1 MAIIQLSNT
10 GYTRIP
16 EGWHTFEVIESEY
29 KEDFG
34 KLTITLK
41 TENGL
46 HHKETFTLINAMGE
60 PNEKAVNAFTMFA
73 KNCMNDFSLTQ
84 IDEQKLIGRKL
95 RGRIE
100 YVEGTKI
107 NPKTGKKYV
116 NISMVEK
123 EPIPQATEI
132 KNEPEEVDF
141 DTVMNSI
148 SDGLD
153 F

>member
-46 HHKETFTLINAMGE
+46 NHKETFTLINAMGE
-60 PNEKAVNAFTMFA
+60 TNEKAVNAFTMFA

-84 IDEQKLIGRKL
+84 VDEQKLVGRKL

-123 EPIPQATEI
+123 KPVVQDMAKIL
-132 KNEPEEVDF
+132 EPEDLDF
-141 DTVMNSI
+141 NDVASSI
-148 SDGLD
+148 SAGLD

>member
-16 EGWHTFEVIESEY
+16 EGWHTFEVIESDY
-29 KEDFG
+29 NEDFG

-46 HHKETFTLINAMGE
+46 EHKETFTLINAMGE
-60 PNEKAVNAFTMFA
+60 PNEKAINAFTMFA
-73 KNCMNDFSLTQ
+73 KNCMNDFSLKEV
-84 IDEQKLIGRKL
+84 DEQDLIGRKL

-100 YVEGTKI
+100 YVEGTRI
-107 NPKTGKKYV
+107 NPKTGKNYV

-123 EPIPQATEI
+123 QPMPQDSLKQAEMD
-132 KNEPEEVDF
+132 EVDF
-141 DTVMNSI
+141 SEVE
-148 SDGLD
+148 LD

>member
-1 MAIIQLSNT
+1 MAIIKLSNT

-16 EGWHTFEVIESEY
+16 EGWHTFEVIASEY
-29 KEDFG
+29 NEDFG
-34 KLTITLK
+34 KITISLK

-46 HHKETFTLINAMGE
+46 THKETFTLINSIGE
-60 PNEKAVNAFTMFA
+60 PNEKAINAFTMFA
-73 KNCMNDFSLTQ
+73 KNCMNDFSLTEV
-84 IDEQKLIGRKL
+84 DEQKLIGRKL
-95 RGRIE
+95 QGNIQ

-123 EPIPQATEI
+123 KPVPQDTVKKPEPD
-132 KNEPEEVDF
+132 EVDF
-141 DTVMNSI
+141 NDVVNSL
-148 SDGLD
+148 SEGLD

>member
-16 EGWHTFEVIESEY
+16 EGWHTFEVIDSEY
-29 KEDFG
+29 NQDFG
-34 KLTITLK
+34 KLTIKLR

-46 HHKETFTLINAMGE
+46 EHKESFTLTNGMGE

-73 KNCMNDFSLTQ
+73 KNCMNDFSLKEV
-84 IDEQKLIGRKL
+84 DEQDLIGRKL

-107 NPKTGKKYV
+107 NPKTGKNYV
-116 NISMVEK
+116 NVAMVEK
-123 EPIPQATEI
+123 EPISQ
-132 KNEPEEVDF
+132 EPMLQSEMDEVDF
-141 DTVMNSI
+141 SEVE
-148 SDGLD
+148 LD

>member
-16 EGWHTFEVIESEY
+16 EGWHTFEVIASEY
-29 KEDFG
+29 NEDFG
-34 KLTITLK
+34 RLTITLK

-46 HHKETFTLINAMGE
+46 IHKENFTLINAMGE
-60 PNEKAVNAFTMFA
+60 PNEKAINAFTMFA
-73 KNCMNDFSLTQ
+73 KNCINDFSLTEV
-84 IDEQKLIGRKL
+84 DEQKLIGRKL
-95 RGRIE
+95 QGNIQ
-100 YVEGTKI
+100 YVEGSKI

-123 EPIPQATEI
+123 RPVQENMI
-132 KNEPEEVDF
+132 KNMEPKEVDF
-141 DTVMNSI
+141 MDVMNGLSE
-148 SDGLD
+148 GLD